1 MKRNLSPYTGCEER
15 QLILLIRSDR
25 SLYGAFCFGMRKS
38 FILYI
43 DSFEVLQHL
52 SDDQLGKLTRLL
64 FKYQIDGSTP
74 EVTDPLFI
82 PFGFIRSSMDRDNEK
97 WEQRADRART
107 NGTKGGRPK
116 ENQEGYQ
123 ETQETQSVILKP
135 KEPVSVSVSVSGSVN
150 ASVSENV
157 NESVS
162 YRLPDS
168 KESNPV
174 TIQPDSIQLYTTTL
188 EKKKVPQKKKDHR
201 FADSIYADDPDLFIE
216 HWNQTETARTHPDTD
231 PLKVYTTL
239 KTSSDAS
246 SKYTYANWI
255 SAAQNWV
262 KRNPAEYKRTYTTA
276 TGHQLHHNDQAILD
290 RVERLTR
297 NTFGG

>member
-1 MKRNLSPYTGCEER
+1 MTQRDTCIFYRSIYEAIKDLPPATKLEVYDSVFAFLLDFKEPELQGLSKTIFTLIEPVLRNANKNY
-15 QLILLIRSDR
+15 
-25 SLYGAFCFGMRKS
+25 
-38 FILYI
+38 
-43 DSFEVLQHL
+43 VN
-52 SDDQLGKLTRLL
+52 
-64 FKYQIDGSTP
+64 GS
-74 EVTDPLFI
+74 
-82 PFGFIRSSMDRDNEK
+82 
-97 WEQRADRART
+97 
-107 NGTKGGRPK
+107 
-116 ENQEGYQ
+116 
-123 ETQETQSVILKP
+123 KP
-135 KEPVSVSVSVSGSVN
+135 KTKPSKSQTEAKQKPSK
-150 ASVSENV
+150 SESEAYKDKDKYKDKDEYKDV
-157 NESVS
+157 DIT
-162 YRLPDS
+162 YPDS
-168 KESNPV
+168 IESNPV
-174 TIQPDSIQLYTTTL
+174 TIQSDSIQLYTPTL

-239 KTSSDAS
+239 KTSSDAY

>member
-1 MKRNLSPYTGCEER
+1 MKESMVIY
-15 QLILLIRSDR
+15 RSFYEALKD
-25 SLYGAFCFGMRKS
+25 LP
-38 FILYI
+38 
-43 DSFEVLQHL
+43 
-52 SDDQLGKLTRLL
+52 KLTRLEVWDAICEL
-64 FKYQIDGSTP
+64 GLNGVDVELSGLSKTIFTLIKPQIDANNRRALAGI
-74 EVTDPLFI
+74 ENGHKGGE
-82 PFGFIRSSMDRDNEK
+82 FGK
-97 WEQRADRART
+97 L
-107 NGTKGGRPK
+107 GGRPPK
-116 ENQEGYQ
+116 DKQANNPQDNPQYNPL
-123 ETQETQSVILKP
+123 ETH
-135 KEPVSVSVSVSGSVN
+135 KEPS
-150 ASVSENV
+150 NV
-157 NESVS
+157 NGNANEN
-162 YRLPDS
+162 YNGNGNHNGNYTLPDS
-168 KESNPV
+168 NESNPV
-174 TIQPDSIQLYTTTL
+174 TIQPDSIQLYTPTL

-262 KRNPAEYKRTYTTA
+262 KRNPAEYKRTFTTA

>member
-52 SDDQLGKLTRLL
+52 SDEQLGKLTRLL

-74 EVTDPLFI
+74 EVNDPLFF
-82 PFGFIRSSMDRDNEK
+82 PFGFIRATMDRDNEK

-123 ETQETQSVILKP
+123 ETQETQSVISKP

-157 NESVS
+157 KLDNGVSNETKSKSYKHWSVDDFKQS
-162 YRLPDS
+162 ILDNRLEYS
-168 KESNPV
+168 KEMLNSFFEYWSELNVLGKPKF
-174 TIQPDSIQLYTTTL
+174 TTEKTWETDKRLKRWYGNNSKFTPTKPQQIQFNRSST
-188 EKKKVPQKKKDHR
+188 
-201 FADSIYADDPDLFIE
+201 E
-216 HWNQTETARTHPDTD
+216 H
-231 PLKVYTTL
+231 
-239 KTSSDAS
+239 
-246 SKYTYANWI
+246 
-255 SAAQNWV
+255 
-262 KRNPAEYKRTYTTA
+262 YK
-276 TGHQLHHNDQAILD
+276 
-290 RVERLTR
+290 
-297 NTFGG
+297 